1 MLNEEKIRLMT
12 KVAIY
17 EKNEELSDLALSRF
31 YKEDYVK
38 YGCLKTLVAT
48 TFCYWMC
55 IGVYVLLNFEQVL
68 NNLNEMDYFK
78 VITKLMMG
86 YVIAMV
92 IFYIYGF
99 LVYNYKF
106 MKARPRLLRYNRDLK
121 KLIKVYEKEEA
132 QDQIKRGKIKV
143 YSEIGGF
150 DDMPDFF
157 KDGGEQ
163 NDSVN
168 QS

>member
-12 KVAIY
+12 KVTIY

-38 YGCLKTLVAT
+38 YCCLKTLVAT
-48 TFCYWMC
+48 TLCYWMC
-55 IGVYVLLNFEQVL
+55 IGVYLLLNFEQVL

-86 YVIAMV
+86 YVVSMAV
-92 IFYIYGF
+92 FYVYGF
-99 LVYNYKF
+99 VVYSYKF
-106 MKARPRLLRYNRDLK
+106 MKARPRLLRYNRNLK
-121 KLIKVYEKEEA
+121 KLIKIYEQEEA
-132 QDQIKRGKIKV
+132 HEQLKKGKIKV

-157 KDGGEQ
+157 EDGGRQ
-163 NDSVN
+163 DGPVN
-168 QS
+168 